1 MTLMMFNFRYK
12 SISIKTIMVDKKKCN
27 KIYTTKFI
35 YSTSLKT
42 TINVILFYDKKH
54 ITISI
59 ITPSPSPVKKN
70 ENKHSQTKRPCTLI
84 DSESLNEKHFHGGSG
99 IPLLDDPEN
108 FRPQI

>member
-1 MTLMMFNFRYK
+1 M
-12 SISIKTIMVDKKKCN
+12 
-27 KIYTTKFI
+27 
-35 YSTSLKT
+35 KT

-99 IPLLDDPEN
+99 IKKKWITNCVLEPMWEKSVYAEWP
-108 FRPQI
+108 

>member
-1 MTLMMFNFRYK
+1 M
-12 SISIKTIMVDKKKCN
+12 
-27 KIYTTKFI
+27 
-35 YSTSLKT
+35 KT

-99 IPLLDDPEN
+99 IPLVDDLKISGPKYEKKN
-108 FRPQI
+108 E

>member
-84 DSESLNEKHFHGGSG
+84 DSESLNEKHFTVVVVYH
-99 IPLLDDPEN
+99 L
-108 FRPQI
+108 